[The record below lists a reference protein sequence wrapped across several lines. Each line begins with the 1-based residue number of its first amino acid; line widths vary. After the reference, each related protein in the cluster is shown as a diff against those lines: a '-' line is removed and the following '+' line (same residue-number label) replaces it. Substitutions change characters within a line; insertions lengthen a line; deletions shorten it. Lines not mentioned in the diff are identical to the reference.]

1 MYSQNDLDEAV
12 ASGAITAEAATALR
26 SFVDSQ
32 RASPAVD
39 EENFRLITGFN
50 DIFVSIAAAILLFA
64 VGWIGQA
71 AGQTLGLVISENGVD
86 DGPSFLAPA
95 AVAATAW
102 GLALF
107 FTAKRRMALP
117 SILLVFAFVGGV
129 LFTAMLVEAQLLLTV
144 GNETLERMFEDNRTG
159 AILLMGVLGAVAFAV
174 ATAAAWI
181 HWRRFRVPITVA
193 FGAMAFVGIALAIVA
208 AIIGERVA
216 DLQSVLLGFTLLFG
230 VGVFLFAMRWD
241 SSDPARITRRSDV
254 AFWLHLLAAPMI
266 VHPVFT
272 LLRLNDGTATIGE
285 GLSVI
290 LLYVVLALAALAI
303 DRRALLVSALAY
315 VLWALNDLFKQV
327 GAVELNIALTALVIG
342 SALLLLSAF
351 WHQARSMVVR
361 KLPEELQARLP
372 LTDRQATPQP
382 AA

>member
-12 ASGAITAEAATALR
+12 AAGAISVEAAAALR

-50 DIFVSIAAAILLFA
+50 DIFVSIASAILLFA
-64 VGWIGQA
+64 VGWIGQSI
-71 AGQTLGLVISENGVD
+71 GQSTGLVIDIN
-86 DGPSFLAPA
+86 GPSPLAPA
-95 AVAATAW
+95 AIAATAW

-117 SILLVFAFVGGV
+117 SILLLLAFVGGV
-129 LFTAMLVEAQLLLTV
+129 FAAVGFSQVLLIGEARLDN
-144 GNETLERMFEDNRTG
+144 NEALG
-159 AILLMGVLGAVAFAV
+159 GILAAIGGAVAAG
-174 ATAAAWI
+174 AAWL
-181 HWRRFRVPITVA
+181 HWRHFRVPITIA
-193 FGAMAFVGIALAIVA
+193 AGAA
-208 AIIGERVA
+208 AISAIAVGLLIAALGRVDDVQNIILGA
-216 DLQSVLLGFTLLFG
+216 VLALGI
-230 VGVFLFAMRWD
+230 GVFLFAMRWD
-241 SSDPARITRRSDV
+241 SSDPARVTRRSDV

-272 LLRLNDGTATIGE
+272 LLGLNDGTATIGE
-285 GLSVI
+285 GLVVI
-290 LLYVVLALAALAI
+290 ALYIALGITALAI

-315 VLWALNDLFKQV
+315 VLFALSELFKQV
-327 GAVELNIALTALVIG
+327 GAVELNVALTALVIG

-351 WHQARSMVVR
+351 WHQARSLVVR
-361 KLPEELQARLP
+361 QLPETLRDKLPLV
-372 LTDRQATPQP
+372 DRAATPQP